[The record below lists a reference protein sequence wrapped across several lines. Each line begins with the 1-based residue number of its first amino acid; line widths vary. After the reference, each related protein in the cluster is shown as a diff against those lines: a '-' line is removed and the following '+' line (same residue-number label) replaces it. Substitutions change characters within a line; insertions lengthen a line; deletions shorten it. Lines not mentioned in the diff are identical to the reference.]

1 MSILQILEELSSAK
15 GVGSAKR
22 KIQILKN
29 NKDNKD
35 LKDFFFFCLDPS
47 LNFGQSKI
55 KKDNQLIGKT
65 EQIELSEALVLI
77 NDTLVSRKKTGN
89 SAIRFLS
96 KIYASLSTDDKNI
109 IERVISRKPGVGI
122 SSSTVNKIWPN
133 LIYSSAYMRCKSYS
147 DKAVRNWNWGD
158 VVSQIKSDGMFFNIP
173 LHKDDMETRSGEQIN
188 LRDKNIAL
196 EKYFL
201 HEALSKHMEN
211 QVLHSEAVCYKDG
224 KAIERSK
231 SNGMINAVKQ
241 GANLPF
247 GVEMRIATWDVIPYE
262 NFINKTPFKIPY
274 SKRLEWLANA
284 ICLLH
289 ASVKSPSI
297 SLTHSEKV
305 SSKEMAKNH
314 FARCIKDGLEGTVL
328 KSGKGIWKSH
338 DSPNQLKLKNK
349 FNFEVRIT
357 GYKKGAGKL
366 ASTFGGIEVESEDS
380 LLVTSIGGTT
390 LKDKER
396 KRISDDRE
404 NHIGAIVEMQA
415 TGLFKNDDGSYG
427 VMHPRYVETRYD
439 KTEADSLARII
450 QQEKDSLNAY

>member
-1 MSILQILEELSSAK
+1 MSILQILEELSNAK

-29 NKDNKD
+29 NKENQE
-35 LKDFFFFCLDPS
+35 LKDFFYYCLDPS

-55 KKDNQLIGKT
+55 KKDSRPAGMT
-65 EQIELSEALVLI
+65 DRIELSEALRLI
-77 NDTLVSRKKTGN
+77 KDTLVSRNKTGN

-96 KIYASLSTDDKNI
+96 KIYNSLSDDNKNI
-109 IERVISRKPGVGI
+109 LEKVIARKPGVGI
-122 SSSTVNKIWPN
+122 SSSTVNKVWPN
-133 LIYSSAYMRCKSYS
+133 LVYFPAYMRCKSYS
-147 DKAVRNWNWGD
+147 DAAVKNWDWDN
-158 VVSQIKSDGMFFNIP
+158 VISQVKSDGMFFNLH
-173 LHKDDMETRSGEQIN
+173 LHKEDVETRSGERIY
-188 LRDKNIAL
+188 LRDENITL
-196 EKYFL
+196 EKNFL
-201 HEALSKHMEN
+201 HEALSRHMEDP
-211 QVLHSEAVCYKDG
+211 VLHSEAVCYKDG

-241 GANLPF
+241 GADLPL

-262 NFINKTPFKIPY
+262 NFINKIPFKTPY

-338 DSPNQLKLKNK
+338 DSPSQLKLKNK
-349 FNFEVRIT
+349 FKFEVRIT

-396 KRISDDRE
+396 KRISDDKE